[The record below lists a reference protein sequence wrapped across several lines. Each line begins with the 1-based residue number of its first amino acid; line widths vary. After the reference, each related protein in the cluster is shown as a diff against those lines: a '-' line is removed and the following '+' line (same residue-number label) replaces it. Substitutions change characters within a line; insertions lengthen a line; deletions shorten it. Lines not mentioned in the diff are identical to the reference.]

1 MKIKIEDGNMSQQE
15 PLDLNGVAII
25 GMAGRFPGAR
35 NVREFWQ
42 NLVAGKET
50 ISFFSPDELEP
61 ATTEPAEARN
71 DPHYV
76 RARGVLEGAENFD
89 AAFFGINPREATL
102 MDPQHRVFM
111 ETAWEAFEN
120 AGYDPLAYSG
130 PVGVFA
136 GMANNSY
143 FPAVIAPR
151 QSADNPAASLQTMLG
166 NEKDYL
172 ATRTSYKLNLRGPSL
187 NIQTACSTSLV
198 AVAQAYQSLQ
208 GYQCDMAIAGGVSV
222 TSPQKRGYLYHE
234 GAIVSPDGHCR
245 AFDAQAGGTVFS
257 NGSGVVLLKR
267 LSDAVADHDHIYAV
281 IKGVGVNN
289 DGSARVSFAA
299 PSVDGQAE
307 AIAMAQALAAVDAG
321 SITYVET
328 HGTGTALGDPV
339 EIAGLTQAFRLSTE
353 RNQFCAIGAVKSN
366 IGHLDAAAGVAGL
379 IKTALALENAKI
391 PASLNYTQPNPKIN
405 FAETPFYVNATLA
418 DWPAGETPRRAGVSS
433 FGSGGTNAHVVMEE
447 APAREASGPARA
459 EQLFVISAR
468 SQTALDHAAGNL
480 AAHLQSSDSALQL
493 ADVAFTLQT
502 GRRYFAHRRATV
514 ARTPAEAAEALLS
527 SDPKR
532 VWSRKCEHADA
543 PVVFLFPGQGAQ
555 QVNMGR
561 GLYESEPIFAA
572 QVDECAEVLRP
583 LLGLD
588 LRDLLY
594 PQPGHEEE
602 ASRQLKETFITQ
614 PALFVVEYALAQ
626 LWMQWGVAPKAMIG
640 HSLGEY
646 VAACVAGV
654 FSRNDAL
661 HIISAR
667 ARMMQDLPA
676 GAMLAVRLPEAELIA
691 LLGDKPTLSIAALN
705 SPGMTVVSGPFDGID
720 ALAALL
726 EEKKVMNRR
735 LATSHAFHSA
745 MLDPMLPGFADVVGA
760 VRMHPPQVPFVSGL
774 TGTWITDEQATNP
787 DYWVQQVR
795 RAVRFSSGIAE
806 LLQDPAN
813 ILVEVGP
820 GQTLTTLAR
829 QHPAKHA
836 TQEIVASLKSEENVK
851 PDQQSREAQN
861 ARNVDIKSMLEAA
874 GRIWTAGGSLDWA
887 RLHGNQA
894 RHRVPLP
901 TYPFERQRYWIDSP
915 VAGSRQSSAP
925 AGEIKISS
933 ESQEQPMTVP
943 QPNQSP
949 ADTLHLQQEAALGKL
964 RTLFSDISGL
974 STDQLVASA
983 PFLEIG
989 LDSLLLTQAS
999 TAIEKSFSVH
1009 VTFRQLLEELSTL
1022 DALAAH
1028 LAPSMPAPGV
1038 SAAPALSA
1046 PAVASTSIPV
1056 SAIQATNT
1064 AASADLVSMPASIQL
1079 GRVEALVRKQL
1090 EIMEQQLQM
1099 LRSAVPASAISTIS
1113 APAPIAPVASVETK
1127 AAPAPKKVVSIAASS
1142 NVKKPEVQAF
1152 GPYKPVQKGV
1162 AGALPDQQQKA
1173 LDALIAR
1180 YNART
1185 KKSKRLTA
1193 EHRAHFADPRTVSG
1207 FRQIFKEMIYPIAT
1221 ERSQG
1226 SRLWDVDGNE
1236 YVDMTNGFG
1245 SILFGHRPDFVIRAL
1260 SEQMDRGFEIGPQ
1273 SPLAGKVAEL
1283 LCRMTGMERAAFCNT
1298 GSEAVVAAVRTA
1310 RTVTGRD
1317 KIAMFTGDYHG
1328 IFDEVLA
1335 RPQTVNGELRSRPVA
1350 PGVPQSAVD
1359 NVLVV
1364 DYGDPASLDIL
1375 RAHAHELAA
1384 VLVEPVQSRRPDLL
1398 PKEFLQDLRTLTEKS
1413 GTVLVFDEIV
1423 TGFRVHPRGAQGYFG
1438 IQADVATYGKVIGG
1452 GMPIGVIAG
1461 KAKYLDALDGGQWNY
1476 GDASGPEAGMTF
1488 FAGTFVRHPL
1498 AVAAALACLNH
1509 LNDNSPDLQRNLNQK
1524 TRQLVEAMQE
1534 FARRAGAPIQ
1544 IPSFASWMCFQFPH
1558 DVPYAS
1564 LFWAYMRARG
1574 IHMWEGR
1581 PSFLTTAHTDA
1592 DIEIVLN
1599 AFKET
1604 IVEMQRGGFLPGE
1617 PPQEAT
1623 TPRPGARLGKDR
1635 EGKPAWFVPDPERP
1649 GKYLQVAEVQ

>member
-1 MKIKIEDGNMSQQE
+1 MSQPE
-15 PLDLNGVAII
+15 HVDSLNGVAII

-42 NLVAGKET
+42 NLLAGKET
-50 ISFFSPDELEP
+50 ISFFEPGELEP
-61 ATTEPAEARN
+61 APTEPAGIRN

-76 RARGVLEGAENFD
+76 RARGVLEGAETFD
-89 AAFFGINPREATL
+89 AAFFAINPREAEL
-102 MDPQHRVFM
+102 MDPQHRVFL
-111 ETAWEAFEN
+111 ETVWEAFED
-120 AGYDPLAYSG
+120 AGYDPLAYTG

-136 GMANNSY
+136 GMANNTY

-151 QSADNPAASLQTMLG
+151 RAGESPGAALQTMLG

-198 AVAQAYQSLQ
+198 AVAQAYQALQ
-208 GYQCDMAIAGGVSV
+208 GYQCDMAIAGGIAV

-257 NGSGVVLLKR
+257 NGTGVVLLKR
-267 LSDAVADHDHIYAV
+267 LADAVADHDHIYAV

-307 AIAMAQALAAVDAG
+307 AIAMAQALAGVDAG

-339 EIAGLTQAFRLSTE
+339 EIAGLTQAFRLGTE
-353 RNQFCAIGAVKSN
+353 RNQFCAIGSVKSN
-366 IGHLDAAAGVAGL
+366 IGHLDAAAGIAGL
-379 IKTALALENAKI
+379 IKTSLALQNAKL
-391 PASLNYTQPNPKIN
+391 PASLHYTQPNPKIN
-405 FAETPFYVNATLA
+405 FAETPFYVNARLA

-433 FGSGGTNAHVVMEE
+433 FGSGGTNAHVILEE
-447 APAREASGPARA
+447 APERQASGRARA
-459 EQLFVISAR
+459 EQLFLVSAR
-468 SQTALDHAAGNL
+468 SQTALDQAGTNM
-480 AAHLQSSDSALQL
+480 AAHLGSSDSAQNL
-493 ADVAFTLQT
+493 ADAAFTLQT
-502 GRRYFAHRRATV
+502 GRRHFPHRKATV
-514 ARTPAEAAEALLS
+514 ARTAAEAAEALVS
-527 SDPKR
+527 GDPKR

-561 GLYESEPIFAA
+561 GLYENEPIFAA

-583 LLGLD
+583 LMGLD
-588 LRDLLY
+588 LRTLLY
-594 PQPGHEEE
+594 PPPGHEED

-646 VAACVAGV
+646 VAACLAGV

-661 HIISAR
+661 RILAAR

-676 GAMLAVRLPEAELIA
+676 GAMLAVRLPEDEVIP
-691 LLGDKPTLSIAALN
+691 LLGEKLSIAALN
-705 SPGMTVVSGPFDGID
+705 SPGMTVVSGPFDAIG
-720 ALAALL
+720 ALGAML
-726 EEKKVMNRR
+726 EEKKVMYRR

-745 MLDPMLPGFADVVGA
+745 MLDPMLPGFAQVVSS
-760 VRMHPPQVPFVSGL
+760 VQMCPPQVPFVSSL
-774 TGTWITDEQATNP
+774 TGTWITDEQAASP

-820 GQTLTTLAR
+820 GQTLSTLAR
-829 QHPAKHA
+829 QHPAKQAGH
-836 TQEIVASLKSEENVK
+836 EIVASLKSEENAK
-851 PDQQSREAQN
+851 PDPQAADLQLKDLRSQDMR
-861 ARNVDIKSMLEAA
+861 SMLEAA

-887 RLHGNQA
+887 GFHGNEA

-915 VAGSRQSSAP
+915 LAEAAPQVARP
-925 AGEIKISS
+925 ANGHKIHS
-933 ESQEQPMTVP
+933 ESKEQPMTVP
-943 QPNQSP
+943 QPNHNHG
-949 ADTLHLQQEAALGKL
+949 DTLGAQHAAALVKL

-974 STDQLVASA
+974 TADQLIASA

-999 TAIEKSFSVH
+999 TTIEKSFGVH
-1009 VTFRQLLEELSTL
+1009 VTFRQLLEELSSL

-1028 LAPSMPAPGV
+1028 LAPSMPAPLSSLAPAASAPLSTPAIPGAAT
-1038 SAAPALSA
+1038 AAPADLA
-1046 PAVASTSIPV
+1046 AVPS
-1056 SAIQATNT
+1056 
-1064 AASADLVSMPASIQL
+1064 SIQPT
-1079 GRVEALVRKQL
+1079 GVEALVRKQL
-1090 EIMEQQLQM
+1090 EIMEKQLEI
-1099 LRSAVPASAISTIS
+1099 LRNPAAASTALAVS
-1113 APAPIAPVASVETK
+1113 
-1127 AAPAPKKVVSIAASS
+1127 AAPTVATAAAPPPNTVSSSAASS
-1142 NVKKPEVQAF
+1142 SVKKPEVQAF
-1152 GPYKPVQKGV
+1152 GPYKPVQKSV

-1180 YNART
+1180 YTTLT
-1185 KKSKRLTA
+1185 KESKRLTA

-1207 FRQIFKEMIYPIAT
+1207 FRQIWKEMTYPIVT

-1260 SEQMDRGFEIGPQ
+1260 NEQMEKGFEIGPQ

-1335 RPQTVNGELRSRPVA
+1335 RPQTVDGVLRSRPVA
-1350 PGVPQSAVD
+1350 PGVPQAAVD

-1398 PKEFLQDLRTLTEKS
+1398 PREFLQELRTLTQKS

-1452 GMPIGVIAG
+1452 GIPIGIIAG

-1498 AVAAALACLNH
+1498 ALAACWACLNY
-1509 LNDNSPDLQRNLNQK
+1509 LNDNSPDLQRNLNHK
-1524 TRQLVEAMQE
+1524 TRQLVEEMLD
-1534 FARRAGAPIQ
+1534 FAQRAGAPIQ
-1544 IPSFASWMCFQFPH
+1544 IPYFASWMCFQFPH

-1564 LFWAYMRARG
+1564 LFWAYMRAKG

-1592 DIEIVLN
+1592 DIYLVLK
-1599 AFKET
+1599 AFKES

-1617 PPQEAT
+1617 PPQETAA
-1623 TPRPGARLGKDR
+1623 PPQPGARLGKDR
-1635 EGKPAWFVPDPERP
+1635 EGNPAWFVPDPDRP
-1649 GKYLQVAEVQ
+1649 GKYLQIAEVR

>member
-1 MKIKIEDGNMSQQE
+1 MAQPGQVDS
-15 PLDLNGVAII
+15 LNSVAII

-35 NVREFWQ
+35 NVREFWE
-42 NLVAGKET
+42 NLLAGKES
-50 ISFFSPDELEP
+50 ISFFEPGELEP
-61 ATTEPAEARN
+61 APNEPAGIRD

-76 RARGVLEGAENFD
+76 RARGLLEGAETFD
-89 AAFFGINPREATL
+89 AAFFGINPREAEL
-102 MDPQHRVFM
+102 MDPQHRVFL
-111 ETAWEAFEN
+111 EAVWEAFED
-120 AGYDPLAYSG
+120 AGYDPLAYTG

-136 GMANNSY
+136 GMANNTY

-151 QSADNPAASLQTMLG
+151 RAGESPAAALQTMLG

-198 AVAQAYQSLQ
+198 AVAQAYQALQ
-208 GYQCDMAIAGGVSV
+208 GYQCDMAIAGGVSI

-257 NGSGVVLLKR
+257 NGTGVVVLKR
-267 LSDAVADHDHIYAV
+267 LADAVTDHDHIYAV

-307 AIAMAQALAAVDAG
+307 AIAMAQALAGVDAN

-339 EIAGLTQAFRLSTE
+339 EIAGLTQAFRLGTE
-353 RNQFCAIGAVKSN
+353 RNQFCAIGSVKSN
-366 IGHLDAAAGVAGL
+366 IGHLDAAAGIAGL
-379 IKTALALENAKI
+379 IKTSLALQNARI
-391 PASLNYTQPNPKIN
+391 PASLHYTQPNPKIS
-405 FAETPFYVNATLA
+405 FADTPFYVNARLA
-418 DWPAGETPRRAGVSS
+418 DWPKGETPRRAGVSS
-433 FGSGGTNAHVVMEE
+433 FGSGGTNAHVVLEE
-447 APAREASGPARA
+447 APERQASGPARA
-459 EQLFVISAR
+459 EQLFLISAR
-468 SQTALDHAAGNL
+468 SKTALDQAARNM
-480 AAHLQSSDSALQL
+480 AAHLASSDSALNL
-493 ADVAFTLQT
+493 ADAAFTLQT
-502 GRRYFAHRRATV
+502 GRRHFPHRRATV
-514 ARTPAEAAEALLS
+514 ARTAAEASEALVS
-527 SDPKR
+527 GDPKR

-543 PVVFLFPGQGAQ
+543 PVLFLFPGQGAQ

-561 GLYESEPIFAA
+561 GLYVNEPIFAA

-588 LRDLLY
+588 LRTLLY
-594 PQPGHEEE
+594 PQPGDEQD

-646 VAACVAGV
+646 VAACLAGV
-654 FSRNDAL
+654 FSRNVAL
-661 HIISAR
+661 RILAAR

-676 GAMLAVRLPEAELIA
+676 GAMLAVRLPEAELIP
-691 LLGDKPTLSIAALN
+691 LLGEKLSIAALN
-705 SPGMTVVSGPFDGID
+705 SPGMTVVSGPFDAID
-720 ALAALL
+720 TLAAVL
-726 EEKKVMNRR
+726 EAKKVMYRR

-745 MLDPMLPGFADVVGA
+745 MLDPMLPGFAEVVRS
-760 VRMHPPQVPFVSGL
+760 VQMHPPQVPFVSSL

-813 ILVEVGP
+813 ILLEVGP
-820 GQTLTTLAR
+820 GQTLSTLAR
-829 QHPAKHA
+829 QHPAKQPM
-836 TQEIVASLKSEENVK
+836 QEIVASLKSEESVTQDL
-851 PDQQSREAQN
+851 PSQGTR
-861 ARNVDIKSMLEAA
+861 SMLEAA
-874 GRIWTAGGSLDWA
+874 GRIWTAGGGVDWA
-887 RLHGNQA
+887 GIHGNEA

-915 VAGSRQSSAP
+915 LAQAAAQQADRQLNGIKNPTGSEQ
-925 AGEIKISS
+925 
-933 ESQEQPMTVP
+933 QPMTVP
-943 QPNQSP
+943 QPNQNP
-949 ADTLHLQQEAALGKL
+949 ADILRAQQAAALAKL
-964 RTLFSDISGL
+964 TILFSDISGL
-974 STDQLVASA
+974 PADQLIPSA

-999 TAIEKSFSVH
+999 TAIEKSFGVR
-1009 VTFRQLLEELSTL
+1009 VTFRQLLEELSSL
-1022 DALAAH
+1022 DALAAR
-1028 LAPSMPAPGV
+1028 LAPGMPAPEPSV
-1038 SAAPALSA
+1038 APAAPTPSSSPVIPAA
-1046 PAVASTSIPV
+1046 ATVAVADLASIP
-1056 SAIQATNT
+1056 SGG
-1064 AASADLVSMPASIQL
+1064 L
-1079 GRVEALVRKQL
+1079 EALVRKQL
-1090 EIMEQQLQM
+1090 EIMEKQLDV
-1099 LRSAVPASAISTIS
+1099 LRNPAAASAVLAASA
-1113 APAPIAPVASVETK
+1113 APIVAPLAATQ
-1127 AAPAPKKVVSIAASS
+1127 AAPAPNTISS
-1142 NVKKPEVQAF
+1142 NTATSSVKKPEVQAF

-1162 AGALPDQQQKA
+1162 AGVLPDQQQKA
-1173 LDALIAR
+1173 LNALIAG
-1180 YNART
+1180 YTSRT
-1185 KKSKRLTA
+1185 KESKRLTA
-1193 EHRAHFADPRTVSG
+1193 QHRAHFADPRTVSG
-1207 FRQIFKEMIYPIAT
+1207 FRQIWKEMVYPIVT

-1245 SILFGHRPDFVIRAL
+1245 SILFGHRPDFVIRAI
-1260 SEQMDRGFEIGPQ
+1260 SEQMEKGFEIGPQ

-1335 RPQTVNGELRSRPVA
+1335 RPQTLNGVLRSRPVA

-1398 PKEFLQDLRTLTEKS
+1398 PKEFLHELRTLTQNS

-1452 GMPIGVIAG
+1452 GIPIGIVAG

-1498 AVAAALACLNH
+1498 ALASCWACLNH

-1524 TRQLVEAMQE
+1524 TRHLVEAMLD
-1534 FARRAGAPIQ
+1534 FAQRAGTPIQ
-1544 IPSFASWMCFQFPH
+1544 IPYFASWMCFQFPQ
-1558 DVPYAS
+1558 DIPYAS
-1564 LFWAYMRARG
+1564 LFWAYMRAKG

-1592 DIEIVLN
+1592 DTELVLK

-1617 PPQEAT
+1617 PPQEVVAP
-1623 TPRPGARLGKDR
+1623 PRPDARLGKDR
-1635 EGKPAWFVPDPERP
+1635 DGKAAWFVPDPDRP
-1649 GKYLQVAEVQ
+1649 GKYLQIAEVR

>member
-1 MKIKIEDGNMSQQE
+1 MSQPEQ
-15 PLDLNGVAII
+15 DNSLNGVAII
-25 GMAGRFPGAR
+25 GMAGRFPGAS

-50 ISFFSPDELEP
+50 ISFFEPHELEP
-61 ATTEPAEARN
+61 APSEPVGMRN

-76 RARGVLEGAENFD
+76 RARGVLEGAETFD
-89 AAFFGINPREATL
+89 AAFFGINPREAELT
-102 MDPQHRVFM
+102 DPQHRVFL
-111 ETAWEAFEN
+111 ETAWEAFED

-136 GMANNSY
+136 GMANNTY

-151 QSADNPAASLQTMLG
+151 RAGESPAALLQTMLG

-198 AVAQAYQSLQ
+198 AVAQAYQALQ
-208 GYQCDMAIAGGVSV
+208 GYQCDMAIAGGISI

-257 NGSGVVLLKR
+257 NGTGVVVLKR
-267 LSDAVADHDHIYAV
+267 LADAVSDHDHIYAV
-281 IKGVGVNN
+281 VKGVGVNN

-299 PSVDGQAE
+299 PSVEGQAE
-307 AIAMAQALAAVDAG
+307 AIAMAQALAGAG
-321 SITYVET
+321 ADSITYVET

-339 EIAGLTQAFRLSTE
+339 EIAGLTQAFRLGTE
-353 RNQFCAIGAVKSN
+353 RNQFCAIGSVKSN
-366 IGHLDAAAGVAGL
+366 IGHLDAAAGIAGL
-379 IKTALALENAKI
+379 IKTSLALQNAKI
-391 PASLNYTQPNPKIN
+391 PASLHYTQPNPKIN
-405 FAETPFYVNATLA
+405 FAETPFYVNARLA

-433 FGSGGTNAHVVMEE
+433 FGSGGTNAHVVLEE
-447 APAREASGPARA
+447 APERQASGPARA
-459 EQLFVISAR
+459 EQLFLVSAR
-468 SQTALDHAAGNL
+468 SQTALDQAARNL
-480 AAHLQSSDSALQL
+480 AAHLTSSGSGLHL
-493 ADVAFTLQT
+493 ADAAFMLQT
-502 GRRYFAHRRATV
+502 GRRHFSHRRATV
-514 ARTPAEAAEALLS
+514 ARTAAEAAEALFS
-527 SDPKR
+527 GDPKR
-532 VWSRKCEHADA
+532 VWSRKCEQTDA

-561 GLYESEPIFAA
+561 GLYENEPIFAA

-583 LLGLD
+583 LMGLD
-588 LRDLLY
+588 LRTLLY
-594 PQPGHEEE
+594 PQPGHEED

-614 PALFVVEYALAQ
+614 PALFIVEYALAQ

-661 HIISAR
+661 RILSAR

-676 GAMLAVRLPEAELIA
+676 GAMLAVRLPEAEVMP
-691 LLGDKPTLSIAALN
+691 LLGERLSIAALN
-705 SPGMTVVSGPFDGID
+705 SPGMTVVSGPFDAVD
-720 ALAALL
+720 ALTAML
-726 EEKKVMNRR
+726 EETKVMCRR

-745 MLDPMLPGFADVVGA
+745 MLDPMLPAFAEVVSS
-760 VRMHPPQVPFVSGL
+760 VRMCPPQVPFVSSL
-774 TGTWITDEQATNP
+774 TGMWITDEQATSP

-795 RAVRFSSGIAE
+795 RTVRFSSGIAE
-806 LLQDPAN
+806 LLHDPAN
-813 ILVEVGP
+813 ILLEVGP
-820 GQTLTTLAR
+820 GQTLSTLAR
-829 QHPAKHA
+829 QHPAKQASH
-836 TQEIVASLKSEENVK
+836 EIVASLKSEENAK
-851 PDQQSREAQN
+851 QYLRSQ
-861 ARNVDIKSMLEAA
+861 DIGSMLEAV
-874 GRIWTAGGSLDWA
+874 GHIWSAGGSVDWVGF
-887 RLHGNQA
+887 HGNET

-901 TYPFERQRYWIDSP
+901 TYPFERQRYWIDTPP
-915 VAGSRQSSAP
+915 VEVAAQGALP
-925 AGEIKISS
+925 ASEIKMPRES
-933 ESQEQPMTVP
+933 EVQPMAAP
-943 QPNQSP
+943 QPIRTP
-949 ADTLHLQQEAALGKL
+949 EDTLPAQQAAALAKL
-964 RTLFSDISGL
+964 RTLFSNISGL
-974 STDQLVASA
+974 TADQLVSSA

-999 TAIEKSFSVH
+999 TAIEKSFGVH
-1009 VTFRQLLEELSTL
+1009 VTFRQLLEELSSL

-1028 LAPSMPAPGV
+1028 LAPSMPAPA
-1038 SAAPALSA
+1038 AAPEHSA
-1046 PAVASTSIPV
+1046 PASLATPAVPAAATAALADLASVPSSIP
-1056 SAIQATNT
+1056 A
-1064 AASADLVSMPASIQL
+1064 
-1079 GRVEALVRKQL
+1079 GGVEALVRKQL
-1090 EIMEQQLQM
+1090 EIMEKQLEL
-1099 LRSAVPASAISTIS
+1099 LRNPAVASAIQADS
-1113 APAPIAPVASVETK
+1113 AIQPVAMPVPTPVTNQPA
-1127 AAPAPKKVVSIAASS
+1127 AAPSTLSSIASAS
-1142 NVKKPEVQAF
+1142 VKKPEMPAF

-1162 AGALPDQQQKA
+1162 AGALPEQQQKA

-1180 YNART
+1180 YTTLT
-1185 KKSKRLTA
+1185 KESKRLTA

-1207 FRQIFKEMIYPIAT
+1207 FRQIWKEMVYPIVT

-1245 SILFGHRPDFVIRAL
+1245 SILFGHRPDFVIRAV
-1260 SEQMDRGFEIGPQ
+1260 SEQMEKGFEIGPQ

-1335 RPQTVNGELRSRPVA
+1335 RPQTVNGVLRSRPVS

-1398 PKEFLQDLRTLTEKS
+1398 PREFLQELRTLTEKT
-1413 GTVLVFDEIV
+1413 GTALVFDEIV

-1452 GMPIGVIAG
+1452 GLPVGVIAG
-1461 KAKYLDALDGGQWNY
+1461 KAKYMDALDGGQWNY

-1498 AVAAALACLNH
+1498 ALAACWACLNY

-1524 TRQLVEAMQE
+1524 TRQLVEAMVD
-1534 FARRAGAPIQ
+1534 FARQAGAPVQ
-1544 IPSFASWMCFQFPH
+1544 IPYFASWMCFQFPH

-1564 LFWAYMRARG
+1564 LFWAYMRAKG

-1581 PSFLTTAHTDA
+1581 PSFLTTAHTEA
-1592 DIEIVLN
+1592 DIQLVLK

-1617 PPQEAT
+1617 PPQESAAA
-1623 TPRPGARLGKDR
+1623 PQPGARLGKDR
-1635 EGKPAWFVPDPERP
+1635 EGKPAWFVPDPARP
-1649 GKYLQVAEVQ
+1649 GKYLQIAEIQ

>member
-1 MKIKIEDGNMSQQE
+1 MSQPEQ
-15 PLDLNGVAII
+15 LNSLNGVAII

-42 NLVAGKET
+42 NLLAGKET
-50 ISFFSPDELEP
+50 VSFFEPGELEP
-61 ATTEPAEARN
+61 APSEPAGIRD
-71 DPHYV
+71 DPHYI
-76 RARGVLEGAENFD
+76 RARGVVADAEKFD
-89 AAFFGINPREATL
+89 AAFFGINPREAEL
-102 MDPQHRVFM
+102 MDPQHRLFL
-111 ETAWEAFEN
+111 ETVWEAFED
-120 AGYDPLAYSG
+120 AGYDPLAYTG

-143 FPAVIAPR
+143 FPAVIAPQR
-151 QSADNPAASLQTMLG
+151 ACDSPAAALQTMLG

-198 AVAQAYQSLQ
+198 AVAQAYQALQ
-208 GYQCDMAIAGGVSV
+208 GYQCDMAIAGGISV

-245 AFDAQAGGTVFS
+245 PFDAQAGGTVFS
-257 NGSGVVLLKR
+257 NGTGVVLLKR
-267 LSDAVADHDHIYAV
+267 LADAVADHDHIYAV

-307 AIAMAQALAAVDAG
+307 AIAMAQALAGVDAD
-321 SITYVET
+321 SISYVET

-339 EIAGLTQAFRLSTE
+339 EIAGLTQAFRLGTE
-353 RNQFCAIGAVKSN
+353 RNQFCAIGSVKSN
-366 IGHLDAAAGVAGL
+366 IGHLDAAAGIAGL
-379 IKTALALENAKI
+379 IKTSLALQNAKI
-391 PASLNYTQPNPKIN
+391 PASLHYTRPNPKIN
-405 FAETPFYVNATLA
+405 FAETPFFVNEKLA
-418 DWPAGETPRRAGVSS
+418 DWPAGEEPRRAGVSS
-433 FGSGGTNAHVVMEE
+433 FGSGGTNAHVVLEE
-447 APAREASGPARA
+447 APEPQASGPARA

-468 SQTALDHAAGNL
+468 SQQALDHAGSNL
-480 AAHLQSSDSALQL
+480 ATYLLASSGLNL
-493 ADVAFTLQT
+493 ADATFTLQT
-502 GRRYFAHRRATV
+502 GRRHFPYRRATV
-514 ARTPAEAAEALLS
+514 ASTAAEAAEALIS
-527 SDPKR
+527 GDSKR

-555 QVNMGR
+555 QVNMAR
-561 GLYESEPIFAA
+561 GLYENEPIFAA

-583 LLGLD
+583 LMGLD
-588 LRDLLY
+588 LRTLLY
-594 PQPGHEEE
+594 PQPGHEEV

-626 LWMQWGVAPKAMIG
+626 LWMQRGVAPKAMIG

-646 VAACVAGV
+646 VAACLAGV

-661 HIISAR
+661 RILSVR
-667 ARMMQDLPA
+667 ASMMQDLPA
-676 GAMLAVRLPEAELIA
+676 GAMLAVRLPEAEVIL
-691 LLGDKPTLSIAALN
+691 LLGERLSIAALN
-705 SPGMTVVSGPFDGID
+705 SPGMTVVSGPFDALD
-720 ALAALL
+720 ALAATL
-726 EEKKVMNRR
+726 EEKKVMCRR

-745 MLDPMLPGFADVVGA
+745 MLDPMLPGFAEVVRT
-760 VRMHPPQVPFVSGL
+760 VQKHPPQVPFVSSL
-774 TGTWITDEQATNP
+774 TGTWITDEQATSP

-806 LLQDPAN
+806 LLEDPAN

-820 GQTLTTLAR
+820 GQTLSTLAR
-829 QHPAKHA
+829 QHPAKQA

-851 PDQQSREAQN
+851 QDLRSQ
-861 ARNVDIKSMLEAA
+861 DIRSMLEAA
-874 GRIWTAGGSLDWA
+874 GHIWTAGGNVNWA
-887 RLHGNQA
+887 GFHGNEA
-894 RHRVPLP
+894 RNRVPLP
-901 TYPFERQRYWIDSP
+901 TYPFERQRYWIDSLP
-915 VAGSRQSSAP
+915 AEVTPQVASANNGHKR
-925 AGEIKISS
+925 ATES
-933 ESQEQPMTVP
+933 EKETMTVP
-943 QPNQSP
+943 QTNHNTG
-949 ADTLHLQQEAALGKL
+949 DTLHAQQAAALAKL
-964 RTLFSDISGL
+964 RALFSDISGL
-974 STDQLVASA
+974 PADQLIASA

-999 TAIEKSFSVH
+999 TAIEKSFGVH
-1009 VTFRQLLEELSTL
+1009 VTFRQLLEELSSL

-1028 LAPSMPAPGV
+1028 LAPSMPAPAPSFALAV
-1038 SAAPALSA
+1038 AAPAIA
-1046 PAVASTSIPV
+1046 PAIPAVAVAPSAELVAIP
-1056 SAIQATNT
+1056 Q
-1064 AASADLVSMPASIQL
+1064 
-1079 GRVEALVRKQL
+1079 GGVEALVRKQL
-1090 EIMEQQLQM
+1090 EIMEKQLEM
-1099 LRSAVPASAISTIS
+1099 LRNPAAISAVMPVAASTAVPA
-1113 APAPIAPVASVETK
+1113 
-1127 AAPAPKKVVSIAASS
+1127 AAPAVVVQTATAATPSVASS
-1142 NVKKPEVQAF
+1142 SVKKPEVQAF

-1162 AGALPDQQQKA
+1162 AGALPEQQQKA

-1180 YNART
+1180 YAALT
-1185 KKSKRLTA
+1185 KKSKSLTA
-1193 EHRAHFADPRTVSG
+1193 EHRAHFADPRTVAG
-1207 FRQIFKEMIYPIAT
+1207 FRQIWKEMVYPIVT

-1226 SRLWDVDGNE
+1226 SRLWDIDGNE
-1236 YVDMTNGFG
+1236 FIDMTNGFG
-1245 SILFGHRPDFVIRAL
+1245 SILFGHRPDFVIRAI
-1260 SEQMDRGFEIGPQ
+1260 SEQVEKGFEIGPQ

-1335 RPQTVNGELRSRPVA
+1335 RPQTMNGVLRSRPVA

-1375 RAHAHELAA
+1375 RAHAHDLAA

-1398 PKEFLQDLRTLTEKS
+1398 PKEFLQELRTLTEEA
-1413 GTVLVFDEIV
+1413 GTALVFDEIV
-1423 TGFRVHPRGAQGYFG
+1423 TGFRVHPRGALGYFG
-1438 IQADVATYGKVIGG
+1438 IQADIATYGKVIGG
-1452 GMPIGVIAG
+1452 GIPIGIIAG

-1498 AVAAALACLNH
+1498 ALAACWACLNH
-1509 LNDNSPDLQRNLNQK
+1509 LNDNSPDLQRNLNHK
-1524 TRQLVEAMQE
+1524 TRQLVEAMLDFVQ
-1534 FARRAGAPIQ
+1534 RAGAPIQ
-1544 IPSFASWMCFQFPH
+1544 IPYFGSWMCFQFPQ

-1564 LFWAYMRARG
+1564 LFWAYMRAKG

-1592 DIEIVLN
+1592 DLNLVLK
-1599 AFKET
+1599 AFKEA

-1617 PPQEAT
+1617 PPQETAL
-1623 TPRPGARLGKDR
+1623 PPQPGARLGKDR
-1635 EGKPAWFVPDPERP
+1635 AGKPAWFVPDPDRP
-1649 GKYLQVAEVQ
+1649 GKYLQMVEVR

>member
-1 MKIKIEDGNMSQQE
+1 MPQPEQ
-15 PLDLNGVAII
+15 LDSLNGVAII

-42 NLVAGKET
+42 NLLDGKET
-50 ISFFSPDELEP
+50 ISFFEQGELEP
-61 ATTEPAEARN
+61 APNEPTGIRN

-76 RARGVLEGAENFD
+76 KARGVVEGAETFD
-89 AAFFGINPREATL
+89 AGFFGINPREAELT
-102 MDPQHRVFM
+102 DPQHRVFL
-111 ETAWEAFEN
+111 ETAWEAFED
-120 AGYDPLAYSG
+120 AGYDPLADTG

-151 QSADNPAASLQTMLG
+151 RAGESPAATLQTMLG

-198 AVAQAYQSLQ
+198 AAAQAYQALQ
-208 GYQCDMAIAGGVSV
+208 SYQCDMAIAGGISI

-257 NGSGVVLLKR
+257 NGTGVVVLKR
-267 LSDAVADHDHIYAV
+267 LADAVADRDHIYAV

-289 DGSARVSFAA
+289 DGSTRVSFAA

-307 AIAMAQALAAVDAG
+307 AIAMAQALADVGAG
-321 SITYVET
+321 SITYVEA

-339 EIAGLTQAFRLSTE
+339 EIAGLTQAFRLGTE
-353 RNQFCAIGAVKSN
+353 RNQFCAIGSVKSN
-366 IGHLDAAAGVAGL
+366 IGHLDAAAGIAGL
-379 IKTALALENAKI
+379 IKTSLALQNGKI
-391 PASLNYTQPNPKIN
+391 PASLHYTQPNPKIN
-405 FAETPFYVNATLA
+405 FAETPFYVNDKLV

-433 FGSGGTNAHVVMEE
+433 FGSGGTNAHVVLEE
-447 APAREASGPARA
+447 APERQASGQARA
-459 EQLFVISAR
+459 EQLFLISAR
-468 SQTALDHAAGNL
+468 SQTALDQAANNL
-480 AAHLQSSDSALQL
+480 AAHLSSGDSTLNL
-493 ADVAFTLQT
+493 ADAAFTLQT
-502 GRRYFAHRRATV
+502 GRRHFPHRRATV
-514 ARTPAEAAEALLS
+514 ARAAAEAAEALVS
-527 SDPKR
+527 GDPKH

-543 PVVFLFPGQGAQ
+543 PVVFLFPGQGTQ

-561 GLYESEPIFAA
+561 GLYESEPIFAV

-588 LRDLLY
+588 LRTILY
-594 PQPGHEEE
+594 PQPEHEEE

-646 VAACVAGV
+646 VAACLAGV
-654 FSRNDAL
+654 FSRNEAL
-661 HIISAR
+661 RILSAR

-676 GAMLAVRLPEAELIA
+676 GAMLAVRLPEAETVP
-691 LLGDKPTLSIAALN
+691 LLGEKLSIAALN
-705 SPGMTVVSGPFDGID
+705 SPGMTVVSGPFNAID
-720 ALAALL
+720 ALAEML
-726 EEKKVMNRR
+726 EKKKVMYRR

-745 MLDPMLPGFADVVGA
+745 MLDPMLPGFAEVVSS
-760 VRMHPPQVPFVSGL
+760 VQMNPPQVPFVSSM
-774 TGTWITDEQATNP
+774 TGTWITDEQATSP

-806 LLQDPAN
+806 LLRDPAN

-820 GQTLTTLAR
+820 GQTLSTLAR

-836 TQEIVASLKSEENVK
+836 GQEIVASLKSEENTK
-851 PDQQSREAQN
+851 QDQHSQ
-861 ARNVDIKSMLEAA
+861 DIRSMLEAV
-874 GRIWTAGGSLDWA
+874 GRIWTAGGSVDWTG
-887 RLHGNQA
+887 LHGNEA
-894 RHRVPLP
+894 RYRVPLP

-915 VAGSRQSSAP
+915 LAEAAPQSARP
-925 AGEIKISS
+925 ANEINPLRES
-933 ESQEQPMTVP
+933 EVQPMAAS
-943 QPNQSP
+943 QPIRTPEDPLQS
-949 ADTLHLQQEAALGKL
+949 QQAAALVKL
-964 RTLFSDISGL
+964 RALFTDISGL
-974 STDQLVASA
+974 TADQLIAAA

-999 TAIEKSFSVH
+999 TAIEKSFGVR
-1009 VTFRQLLEELSTL
+1009 VTFRQLLEELSSL

-1028 LAPSMPAPGV
+1028 LAPGMPAPVPAAMAPIPLSMPAIPV
-1038 SAAPALSA
+1038 AATAMLA
-1046 PAVASTSIPV
+1046 DLASIPPSI
-1056 SAIQATNT
+1056 SA
-1064 AASADLVSMPASIQL
+1064 S
-1079 GRVEALVRKQL
+1079 GVEALVRKQL
-1090 EIMEQQLQM
+1090 EIMEKQLEV
-1099 LRSAVPASAISTIS
+1099 LRNPAAASAMAASAV
-1113 APAPIAPVASVETK
+1113 APTVAPSVAS
-1127 AAPAPKKVVSIAASS
+1127 SIAAQTVTAPNIVSTGAASS
-1142 NVKKPEVQAF
+1142 SAKKPEVQAF

-1162 AGALPDQQQKA
+1162 AGALPEQQQKA
-1173 LDALIAR
+1173 LDSLIAR
-1180 YNART
+1180 YTKLT
-1185 KKSKRLTA
+1185 KKSKELTA
-1193 EHRAHFADPRTVSG
+1193 EHRTHLADPRTVSG
-1207 FRQIFKEMIYPIAT
+1207 FRQIWKEMIYPIVT

-1226 SRLWDVDGNE
+1226 SRLWDADGNE

-1245 SILFGHRPDFVIRAL
+1245 SILFGHRPDFVIRAVN
-1260 SEQMDRGFEIGPQ
+1260 EQMEKGFEIGPQ

-1335 RPQTVNGELRSRPVA
+1335 RPQTVNGVLRSRPVA
-1350 PGVPQSAVD
+1350 PGVPQAAVD

-1398 PKEFLQDLRTLTEKS
+1398 PREFLQELRTLTQES

-1452 GMPIGVIAG
+1452 GIPIGIIAG

-1498 AVAAALACLNH
+1498 ALAACWACLNH

-1524 TRQLVEAMQE
+1524 TRALVEAMLD

-1544 IPSFASWMCFQFPH
+1544 IPYFASWMCFQFPH

-1592 DIEIVLN
+1592 DTDLVLK

-1604 IVEMQRGGFLPGE
+1604 IVEMQRGGLLPGE
-1617 PPQEAT
+1617 PPHETAQ
-1623 TPRPGARLGKDR
+1623 PGARLGKDR
-1635 EGKPAWFVPDPERP
+1635 EGKPAWFVPDPDRP
-1649 GKYLQVAEVQ
+1649 GKYLQIAEVR

>member
-1 MKIKIEDGNMSQQE
+1 MSHPEQV
-15 PLDLNGVAII
+15 DSMNSVAII
-25 GMAGRFPGAR
+25 GMAGRFPGAQ

-42 NLVAGKET
+42 NLLAGKET
-50 ISFFSPDELEP
+50 ISFFEPGELEAAP
-61 ATTEPAEARN
+61 NEPAGIRN

-76 RARGVLEGAENFD
+76 RARGVLDGAETFD
-89 AAFFGINPREATL
+89 AAFFGINPREAEL
-102 MDPQHRVFM
+102 MDPQHRVFL
-111 ETAWEAFEN
+111 ETAWEAFED
-120 AGYDPLAYSG
+120 AGYDPLAYTG

-136 GMANNSY
+136 GMANNTY

-151 QSADNPAASLQTMLG
+151 RGGENPAFALQTMLG

-208 GYQCDMAIAGGVSV
+208 GYQCDMAIAGGISI
-222 TSPQKRGYLYHE
+222 TAPQKRGYLYHE

-257 NGSGVVLLKR
+257 NGTGVVLLKR
-267 LSDAVADHDHIYAV
+267 LSDAVADHDHICAV

-307 AIAMAQALAAVDAG
+307 AIAMAQALAGVDAN
-321 SITYVET
+321 SISYVET

-339 EIAGLTQAFRLSTE
+339 EIAGLTQAFRLGTE
-353 RNQFCAIGAVKSN
+353 RNQFCAIGSVKSN
-366 IGHLDAAAGVAGL
+366 IGHLDAAAGIAGL
-379 IKTALALENAKI
+379 IKTSLALQNAKI
-391 PASLNYTQPNPKIN
+391 PGSVHYTQPNPKIN
-405 FAETPFYVNATLA
+405 FAETPFYVNAKLA
-418 DWPAGETPRRAGVSS
+418 DWPAGTTPRRAGVSS

-447 APAREASGPARA
+447 APERQASGPARA
-459 EQLFVISAR
+459 EQLFLISTR
-468 SQTALDHAAGNL
+468 SQTALDQAAHNL
-480 AAHLQSSDSALQL
+480 AAHLASSDSALNL
-493 ADVAFTLQT
+493 ADAAFTLQI
-502 GRRYFAHRRATV
+502 GRRHFPHRRATV
-514 ARTPAEAAEALLS
+514 ARTAAEAAEALLS
-527 SDPKR
+527 GDPKR

-543 PVVFLFPGQGAQ
+543 PVMFLFPGQGAQ

-561 GLYESEPIFAA
+561 GLYENEPIFAA

-588 LRDLLY
+588 LRTLLY
-594 PQPGHEEE
+594 PQAGHEEE

-654 FSRNDAL
+654 FSRNVAL
-661 HIISAR
+661 RILSAR

-676 GAMLAVRLPEAELIA
+676 GAMLAVRLPEADVFT
-691 LLGDKPTLSIAALN
+691 LLGEKLSVAALN
-705 SPGMTVVSGPFDGID
+705 SPGMTVVSGPFDAID
-720 ALAALL
+720 ALTSTL
-726 EEKKVMNRR
+726 EEKKVMFRR
-735 LATSHAFHSA
+735 LATSHAFHSS
-745 MLDPMLPGFADVVGA
+745 MLDPMLSGFGEVVRS
-760 VRMHPPQVPFVSGL
+760 VQMHPPQVPFVSSL
-774 TGTWITDEQATNP
+774 TGTWITDEQATSP

-795 RAVRFSSGIAE
+795 RAVRFSSGLAE

-820 GQTLTTLAR
+820 GQTLSTLAR

-836 TQEIVASLKSEENVK
+836 TQEIVASLKSEE
-851 PDQQSREAQN
+851 S
-861 ARNVDIKSMLEAA
+861 IKQDLPPQDTRSMLEAA
-874 GRIWTAGGSLDWA
+874 GRIWTAGGSVDWIGF
-887 RLHGNQA
+887 HGNEP
-894 RHRVPLP
+894 RYKVSLP
-901 TYPFERQRYWIDSP
+901 TYPFERQRYWIDTP
-915 VAGSRQSSAP
+915 PTEPAPQVASSTNGNKRP
-925 AGEIKISS
+925 T
-933 ESQEQPMTVP
+933 ESKEQTMTV
-943 QPNQSP
+943 QQSNQKP
-949 ADTLHLQQEAALGKL
+949 EDTLRAQQEAALVKL
-964 RTLFSDISGL
+964 RALFSDISGL
-974 STDQLVASA
+974 SADQLIASA

-999 TAIEKSFSVH
+999 TAIEKSFGVR
-1009 VTFRQLLEELSTL
+1009 VTFRQLLEELSSL
-1022 DALAAH
+1022 DALAAY
-1028 LAPSMPAPGV
+1028 LAPSMPAPASSV
-1038 SAAPALSA
+1038 APAAPVPL
-1046 PAVASTSIPV
+1046 
-1056 SAIQATNT
+1056 N
-1064 AASADLVSMPASIQL
+1064 MPAIPAAFATQAELASVPSS
-1079 GRVEALVRKQL
+1079 GVEALVRKQL
-1090 EIMEQQLQM
+1090 EIMEKQLEM
-1099 LRSAVPASAISTIS
+1099 LRNPAAASAMMPASAAPDIAPFATPVTKQP
-1113 APAPIAPVASVETK
+1113 APAPGA
-1127 AAPAPKKVVSIAASS
+1127 AAPIAACPG
-1142 NVKKPEVQAF
+1142 VKKPEVQAF

-1180 YNART
+1180 YTTLT
-1185 KKSKRLTA
+1185 KESKRLTA

-1207 FRQIFKEMIYPIAT
+1207 FRQIWKEMVYPIVT

-1260 SEQMDRGFEIGPQ
+1260 SEQMGKGFEIGPQ

-1328 IFDEVLA
+1328 IFDEVLV

-1375 RAHAHELAA
+1375 RTHAHELAA

-1398 PKEFLQDLRTLTEKS
+1398 PKVFLQELRTLTQQS
-1413 GTVLVFDEIV
+1413 GTALVFDEIV

-1438 IQADVATYGKVIGG
+1438 IQADIATYGKVIGG
-1452 GMPIGVIAG
+1452 GIPIGVIAG

-1498 AVAAALACLNH
+1498 ALAACWACLNY

-1524 TRQLVEAMQE
+1524 TRQLVEAMLD
-1534 FARRAGAPIQ
+1534 FAHRAGAPIQ
-1544 IPSFASWMCFQFPH
+1544 IPYFASWMCFQFPQ

-1564 LFWAYMRARG
+1564 LFWAFMRAKG
-1574 IHMWEGR
+1574 VHMWEGR
-1581 PSFLTTAHTDA
+1581 PSFLTTAHTDT
-1592 DIEIVLN
+1592 DTELVLK

-1617 PPQEAT
+1617 PPQEVAAA
-1623 TPRPGARLGKDR
+1623 PLPGARLGKDR
-1635 EGKPAWFVPDPERP
+1635 DGNPAWFVSDPDRP
-1649 GKYLQVAEVQ
+1649 GKYLQIAEVR

>member
-1 MKIKIEDGNMSQQE
+1 MSQPEQI
-15 PLDLNGVAII
+15 DSLNGVAIV

-42 NLVAGKET
+42 NLVAGKEC
-50 ISFFSPDELEP
+50 ISFFEPGELEP
-61 ATTEPAEARN
+61 APNEAAEIRN

-76 RARGVLEGAENFD
+76 RARGVLEGAETFD
-89 AAFFGINPREATL
+89 AAFFGINPREAEL
-102 MDPQHRVFM
+102 MDPQHRVFL
-111 ETAWEAFEN
+111 ETAWEAFED
-120 AGYDPLAYSG
+120 AGYDPLAYTG

-136 GMANNSY
+136 GMANNTY

-151 QSADNPAASLQTMLG
+151 RTGENPAATLQTMLG

-198 AVAQAYQSLQ
+198 AVAQAYQALQ
-208 GYQCDMAIAGGVSV
+208 SYQCDMAIAGGISI

-257 NGSGVVLLKR
+257 NGTGVVVLKR
-267 LSDAVADHDHIYAV
+267 LADTMADHDHIYAV
-281 IKGVGVNN
+281 VKGVGVNN

-307 AIAMAQALAAVDAG
+307 AIAMAQALAGVDAG

-339 EIAGLTQAFRLSTE
+339 EIAGLTQAFRLGTE
-353 RNQFCAIGAVKSN
+353 RNQFCAIGSVKSN
-366 IGHLDAAAGVAGL
+366 IGHLDAAAGIAGL
-379 IKTALALENAKI
+379 IKTSFALQNAKI
-391 PASLNYTQPNPKIN
+391 PASLHYTQPNPKIN
-405 FAETPFYVNATLA
+405 FAETPFYVNARLA
-418 DWPAGETPRRAGVSS
+418 DWPEGETPRRAGVSS
-433 FGSGGTNAHVVMEE
+433 FGSGGTNAHVVLEE
-447 APAREASGPARA
+447 APERPASGPARA
-459 EQLFVISAR
+459 EQLFLVSAR
-468 SQTALDHAAGNL
+468 SQTALDKAARNL
-480 AAHLQSSDSALQL
+480 ATHLTSSGSALHL
-493 ADVAFTLQT
+493 ADAAFTLQT
-502 GRRYFAHRRATV
+502 GRRHFPHRRATV
-514 ARTPAEAAEALLS
+514 ARTAAEAAEAMLS
-527 SDPKR
+527 GDPKR
-532 VWSRKCEHADA
+532 VWSRKCEQADA

-561 GLYESEPIFAA
+561 GLYENEPIFAA

-583 LLGLD
+583 LMGLD
-588 LRDLLY
+588 LRTLLY
-594 PQPGHEEE
+594 PQPGHEED

-646 VAACVAGV
+646 VAACIAGV

-661 HIISAR
+661 RILSAR

-676 GAMLAVRLPEAELIA
+676 GAMLAVRLPEAEVIP
-691 LLGDKPTLSIAALN
+691 LLGERLSIAALN
-705 SPGMTVVSGPFDGID
+705 SPAMTVVSGPFDAVD
-720 ALAALL
+720 ALAAML
-726 EEKKVMNRR
+726 EEKKVMCRR

-745 MLDPMLPGFADVVGA
+745 MLDPMLPAFAEVVSS
-760 VRMHPPQVPFVSGL
+760 VRMCPPQVPFVSSL

-806 LLQDPAN
+806 LLEDPAN

-820 GQTLTTLAR
+820 GQTLSTLAR
-829 QHPAKHA
+829 QHPAKQAAH
-836 TQEIVASLKSEENVK
+836 EIVASLKNEENVK
-851 PDQQSREAQN
+851 PDLGSPDLQPKDLRTQDVR
-861 ARNVDIKSMLEAA
+861 SMLEAA
-874 GRIWTAGGSLDWA
+874 GRIWTAGGSVDWA
-887 RLHGNQA
+887 GFHGNEA
-894 RHRVPLP
+894 RYRVPLP

-915 VAGSRQSSAP
+915 PAEVAPQGAQP
-925 AGEIKISS
+925 ANGIKIPRES
-933 ESQEQPMTVP
+933 EEQPMAAP
-943 QPNQSP
+943 QPVR
-949 ADTLHLQQEAALGKL
+949 ALEDTLQLQQAAALVKL

-974 STDQLVASA
+974 TADQLIASA

-999 TAIEKSFSVH
+999 TAIEKSFGVH
-1009 VTFRQLLEELSTL
+1009 VMFRQLLEELSSL
-1022 DALAAH
+1022 DALAVH
-1028 LAPSMPAPGV
+1028 LAPGMPVPAAAAAPLVPTPLSMPAVP
-1038 SAAPALSA
+1038 AAATV
-1046 PAVASTSIPV
+1046 AVADLASIP
-1056 SAIQATNT
+1056 S
-1064 AASADLVSMPASIQL
+1064 SITS
-1079 GRVEALVRKQL
+1079 GGVEALVRKQL
-1090 EIMEQQLQM
+1090 EIMEKQLEM
-1099 LRSAVPASAISTIS
+1099 LRNPIAASANLAAS
-1113 APAPIAPVASVETK
+1113 AAAAVAPSVASPVAPLSANQ
-1127 AAPAPKKVVSIAASS
+1127 AAPAPGTVSPSASS
-1142 NVKKPEVQAF
+1142 SVKKPEVQAF

-1162 AGALPDQQQKA
+1162 AGALPEQQQKA

-1180 YNART
+1180 YTART
-1185 KKSKRLTA
+1185 KESKRLTA
-1193 EHRAHFADPRTVSG
+1193 EHRVHFADPRTVSG
-1207 FRQIFKEMIYPIAT
+1207 FRQIWKEMVYPIVT

-1245 SILFGHRPDFVIRAL
+1245 SILFGHRPDFVIHAV
-1260 SEQMDRGFEIGPQ
+1260 SEQMEKGFEIGPQ

-1283 LCRMTGMERAAFCNT
+1283 LCQMTGMERAAFCNT

-1335 RPQTVNGELRSRPVA
+1335 RPQTVNGVLRSRPVA
-1350 PGVPQSAVD
+1350 PGVPQAAVD

-1398 PKEFLQDLRTLTEKS
+1398 PREFLQELRTLTEKS

-1438 IQADVATYGKVIGG
+1438 IQADIATYGKVIGG
-1452 GMPIGVIAG
+1452 GIPIGIVAG
-1461 KAKYLDALDGGQWNY
+1461 KAKYLDALDGGQWNF

-1498 AVAAALACLNH
+1498 ALAACWACLNY

-1524 TRQLVEAMQE
+1524 TRQLVEAMLD
-1534 FARRAGAPIQ
+1534 FVRRAGAPIQ
-1544 IPSFASWMCFQFPH
+1544 IPYFASWMCFQFPH

-1592 DIEIVLN
+1592 DIEFVLK

-1617 PPQEAT
+1617 PPQDAVA
-1623 TPRPGARLGKDR
+1623 PPQPGARLGKDR
-1635 EGKPAWFVPDPERP
+1635 EGKPAWFVPDPARP
-1649 GKYLQVAEVQ
+1649 GKYLQIAEVR